1 MRAEFKVVELK
12 EELERALGF
21 RLRSLER
28 LKCVNSLNYRA
39 VRESDGFVFAVKC
52 SPPSRQTAFDRLA
65 RHLDELAGTRAV
77 ARIFREECP
86 RTFRGYNVLCLAWCA
101 GERLFPDEMTDAQ
114 FEDFLGDYLEFS
126 EALQRT
132 TLILS
137 PFPIAEWRRMSL
149 SRCTGP
155 CGRWLRR
162 YIETAGEAESNWKR
176 DRVRIIHGDLHPG
189 NLMFENGRVSGFI
202 DLEGLIW
209 GYPAE
214 DILRYFVFAD
224 EHLPWFAWR
233 RRRLLRERFAL
244 AVRRMPYPSGDWV
257 TAINEC
263 WLGRVWKKLGDRSSV
278 GPIIAL
284 RLALGYR
291 LYAALRHIVAEN
303 VGRTA

>member
-1 MRAEFKVVELK
+1 MRPEFKIAELK
-12 EELERALGF
+12 AELERSLGF

-52 SPPSRQTAFDRLA
+52 SPPSRQVAFERLV
-65 RHLDELAGTRAV
+65 RHLDELKGSKAV
-77 ARIFREECP
+77 ARIFRDECP
-86 RTFRGYNVLCLAWCA
+86 ASFRGYNVLCLAWCA
-101 GERLFPDEMTDAQ
+101 GRRLFPDEMTEDQ
-114 FEDFLGDYLEFS
+114 FASFIGDYMDFS
-126 EALQRT
+126 KALQQT

-137 PFPIAEWRRMSL
+137 PFPIAEWRRISL
-149 SRCTGP
+149 SRCTGF

-162 YIETAGEAESNWKR
+162 SIETAGESESNWKR

-214 DILRYFVFAD
+214 DILRYFVFAE

-233 RRRLLRERFAL
+233 RRRRMRERLAL
-244 AVRRMPYPSGDWV
+244 AVRRMPYPQEDWV

-263 WLGRVWKKLGDRSSV
+263 WLGRVWKKLSDRRSV
-278 GPIIAL
+278 GLLVAV
-284 RLALGYR
+284 RLVLGYR
-291 LYAALRHIVAEN
+291 LYAALRRIVAEN
-303 VGRTA
+303 AGKAA